1 MAQYQ
6 ITVDAEMLHGLFRG
20 DEGVAKLLESVR
32 NQVHHEQVSE
42 QLKAAP
48 CERTDEREGYRNGY
62 RDREMKTRVGT
73 LELRIPRVRNGSF
86 STELFNRY
94 QRSEQALLLAL
105 MEMVINGVSTRKVRQ
120 ITEELCGTSFSKS
133 TVSEL
138 CKALDPV
145 VSAWNGR
152 SLSGTSFPFVVV
164 DAMQIKVRK
173 NGRVVPQSASIV
185 AGVNAEGH
193 RQVVGLMLGS
203 SDAEA

>member
-20 DEGVAKLLESVR
+20 DEGVAKLLESVL
-32 NQVHHEQVSE
+32 NQVLDAQVSE

-48 CERTDEREGYRNGY
+48 FERTDEREGYRNGY

-105 MEMVINGVSTRKVRQ
+105 MEMVINGVSTRKVRW

-138 CKALDPV
+138 CKTLDPV

-152 SLSGTSFPFVVV
+152 SLSGTNFHSLWSMRCKSRSGRTAELF
-164 DAMQIKVRK
+164 RK
-173 NGRVVPQSASIV
+173 AP
-185 AGVNAEGH
+185 
-193 RQVVGLMLGS
+193 
-203 SDAEA
+203 